1 MVGRITN
8 YSYFCIIKAT
18 PMTLLEAI
26 KSRHSVR
33 SYDERALTIDQIRE
47 LQTEINQCNDDTG
60 MHIQLVV
67 NEPKAF
73 GSKLAHYGRFQNV
86 RNYFVIA
93 GKKSR
98 YLKMK
103 AGYYGERLVLKA
115 QTMGLNTCW
124 VALTYSKNHEV
135 MSIAADEHLVC
146 VIAVGYGINPGV
158 SHKIKPREKVMKAT
172 GEVPEWFLRGVD
184 AALLAPTALNQ
195 QRFTLTLKKGNR
207 VKASA
212 GIGFWTKI
220 DLGIVRY
227 HFEIGAGID
236 NFKWDH

>member
-1 MVGRITN
+1 
-8 YSYFCIIKAT
+8 
-18 PMTLLEAI
+18 MTIEEAI
-26 KSRHSVR
+26 KQRHSVR
-33 SYDERALTIDQIRE
+33 IYDERPLKIEQIRE
-47 LQTEINQCNDDTG
+47 LQAEINECNHDTG

-67 NEPKAF
+67 DDPKAF
-73 GSKLAHYGRFQNV
+73 KSKWVHYGRFQNV
-86 RNYFVIA
+86 RNYLVIS

-115 QTMGLNTCW
+115 QMMGLNTCW
-124 VALTYSKNHEV
+124 VAMTYSKNYEV
-135 MSIAADEHLVC
+135 MSIAADEELVC
-146 VIAVGYGINPGV
+146 VIAIGYGANPGV
-158 SHKIKPREKVMKAT
+158 AHKIKEREKVMKVS
-172 GEVPEWFLRGVD
+172 GEAPDWFLRGVD

-207 VKASA
+207 VKAKA
-212 GIGFWTKI
+212 GIGPWTKI

-236 NFKWDH
+236 NFKWE